1 MPSISRRGVLAGL
14 TAAATAGLAGC
25 LGDDGAFPDGDWP
38 MPGRTPQNASA
49 LPETTLPNAVTEAW
63 AAPVGSYWQ
72 SAPVVYDGDVA
83 VATGSELATFDA
95 DSGDERMTR
104 PLDAEVCAN
113 PAYDAATETLVVPTY
128 DPGTD
133 GDGGSV
139 SAHDAASGE
148 ERWSLDAGDAR
159 PYSVRIADGV
169 AYVRT
174 STACLAVATGDGAVR
189 WRRDDFEPVAY
200 EQYNAGEDLSAS
212 VAPTVAGD
220 TVYVTDA
227 NRVRA
232 LAREDGRERWR
243 LSAPF
248 VLSAPAFDDDRLYV
262 SEYAGDTA
270 AFDADGEEVWRAP
283 SAAWPPPRRGPR
295 RCTRW
300 TAKSSLWTPR
310 RARSGGGG
318 TCGPAPWTRRRWRR
332 PTASSQSA
340 TGRRPCA
347 TGADSAGRGVA
358 SGGRCPT
365 RCRTSSR
372 RPSAPGTCSSSTRSG
387 RDSSRTNRREESGGT
402 GRRRERP
409 ADGDGGGDGGYSPP

>member
-63 AAPVGSYWQ
+63 TAPVGSYWQ

-95 DSGDERMTR
+95 ESGDERMTR

-283 SAAWPPPRRGPR
+283 VSGVAAPSAGPETVYAVDGEIVALDAETGEERWRWDLRASTVDATPVATADGVLAVGNRSAALRD
-295 RCTRW
+295 
-300 TAKSSLWTPR
+300 
-310 RARSGGGG
+310 
-318 TCGPAPWTRRRWRR
+318 RRRFGGSGSRVRWSLPDQVSYFVSPAVGAGHLFVLDPFRSR
-332 PTASSQSA
+332 LVAYESA
-340 TGRRPCA
+340 
-347 TGADSAGRGVA
+347 
-358 SGGRCPT
+358 
-365 RCRTSSR
+365 
-372 RPSAPGTCSSSTRSG
+372 
-387 RDSSRTNRREESGGT
+387 
-402 GRRRERP
+402 
-409 ADGDGGGDGGYSPP
+409 